1 MTAGRLW
8 IWNFVEVVL
17 CSRCLL
23 HDYLRTVSEQRT
35 CRRRQS
41 WYLFLT
47 CTWCRRRRRLESRTR
62 CNRRGTRHLELS
74 QCVNFVSRLHR
85 PNFSIYKQSVHV
97 ITVTIL
103 PITSWYL
110 SSNKYSGQKMQVI
123 YRWAFSVAPALCPSV
138 SPPPTLRKWRGT
150 YGGHVPLLDI
160 WLRRLW

>member
-17 CSRCLL
+17 RRGCLL

-47 CTWCRRRRRLESRTR
+47 CAWRRRRCLESRTR

-85 PNFSIYKQSVHV
+85 PNVSIYKQSVHG

-103 PITSWYL
+103 LIISWYL
-110 SSNKYSGQKMQVI
+110 SSNKYNGQKMQVI
-123 YRWAFSVAPALCPSV
+123 YRWAFSVAPALCHSV
-138 SPPPTLRKWRGT
+138 THTQKVE
-150 YGGHVPLLDI
+150 GHVPLLNI
-160 WLRRLW
+160 WLRRLWFRAA